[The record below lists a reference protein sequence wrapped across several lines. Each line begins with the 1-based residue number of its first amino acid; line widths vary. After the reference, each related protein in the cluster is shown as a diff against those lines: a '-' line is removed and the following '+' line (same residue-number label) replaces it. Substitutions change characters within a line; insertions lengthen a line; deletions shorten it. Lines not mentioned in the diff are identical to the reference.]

1 MAKKQLSKMILLPL
15 FLAGIT
21 LGAAGV
27 LTGAH
32 LLTAPVIE
40 NNKEQKKL
48 EGYKLILGL
57 DASANITLSNVEMAK
72 KLSDKGVSKKNK
84 VMVGSDIIGVVYDA
98 TIKGW
103 EAGLTFQVGFKDDV
117 YAGFNLISSNE
128 TPGIGKDYLSY
139 VNDRIK
145 GVKIDQPVL
154 LNDGSYTGPTAPITG
169 GALKEVLELC
179 AADYALGDGP
189 IVEPHIYEEYIGAL
203 NIPDADQIVEV
214 SVSESLVSKGVSKRY
229 EVKLAGVLQGIVYEA
244 TVEGWNPGIHF
255 LAGFKGNTYGGFYLL
270 SSQETAGIGA
280 SYLNAINDRIKGVA
294 LDQPILIDDE
304 TYTGP
309 TAPVTAAPIKEILG
323 LMAAD
328 YLGEGEVEPEPT
340 SLANLN
346 AALNILTA
354 DDYSLVTLTQD
365 LTDGGVLLKYI
376 VLESGYRVG
385 VVYEMKIRGF
395 KDGLHFLVGFNLDKY
410 AGFKLLASQET
421 ADYGGD
427 YLTKINGWIK
437 DLPAA
442 DPVLIDNPENAG
454 VTKTVTALQ
463 TALGLAANDYLE
475 TMNPT
480 YPETSLANLNAALN
494 ITTATTYNLL
504 PIRESLKSGGVLLKY
519 DVLVEGVSVGVVYEV
534 KTKGFKD
541 GMHFLVGFSGEN
553 YAGFKLIASQETPDY
568 GGDYLTKVNGWIKD
582 QPAADPILVGNPENV
597 GVTRTVNGLKTAFE
611 LCADDFLEGSI

>member
-32 LLTAPVIE
+32 LLTAPIIE
-40 NNKEQKKL
+40 NNKDQKKL
-48 EGYKLILGL
+48 EGYKLILSIDPSVNIGL
-57 DASANITLSNVEMAK
+57 TSAEIAK
-72 KLSDKGVSKKNK
+72 KLTDKGVSKKTK
-84 VMVGSDIIGVVYDA
+84 VNVGEDLIGVVYDA

-103 EAGLTFQVGFKDDV
+103 ESGLTFQVGFKDDV

-128 TPGIGKDYLSY
+128 TPGIGKDYLQF

-179 AADYALGDGP
+179 AADYALGDSP
-189 IVEPHIYEEYIGAL
+189 IIPPHEYEEYIGAL
-203 NIPDADQIVEV
+203 NIDDADQIVEV
-214 SVSESLVSKGVSKRY
+214 TVSESLITKGVSKRY
-229 EVKLAGVLQGIVYEA
+229 EVNLDGVLQGIVYEA

-270 SSQETAGIGA
+270 SSDETAGIGA
-280 SYLNAINDRIKGVA
+280 SYLNEINDRIAGVP

-309 TAPVTAAPIKEILG
+309 TAPVTAAPIKEVLG

-328 YLGEGEVEPEPT
+328 YLGQGEAEPEPT

-365 LTDGGVLLKYI
+365 LKDGGVLLKYI
-376 VLESGYRVG
+376 VLENGYRVG
-385 VVYEMKIRGF
+385 VVYEMKVRGF
-395 KDGLHFLVGFNLDKY
+395 KDGLHFLVGFNADKY

-421 ADYGGD
+421 PDYGGD
-427 YLTKINGWIK
+427 YLTNVNGWIK

-442 DPVLIDNPENAG
+442 DPVLIDDEVNAG

-463 TALGLAANDYLE
+463 TALGLAADDYLA

-480 YPETSLANLNAALN
+480 YPETSLENLNAALN
-494 ITTATTYNLL
+494 LTTATSYTIL
-504 PIRESLKSGGVLLKY
+504 PIRETLKAGGILLKY
-519 DVLVEGVSVGVVYEV
+519 DVLVEGVTVGVVYEV

-541 GMHFLVGFSGEN
+541 GMHFLVGFIGEN
-553 YAGFKLIASQETPDY
+553 YAGFKLLASQETPDY

-582 QPAADPILVGNPENV
+582 QPASDPILVGNPENV
-597 GVTRTVNGLKTAFE
+597 GVTRTVNGLKTALE
-611 LCADDFLEGSI
+611 LCADDYLEGRI